1 MLMNRPIVLL
11 GAMLFLGGGGVC
23 IQASPDPQSINQKSN
38 TVTGTVVDEK
48 GEPIIGA
55 SIQEIGTNRGAVTDL
70 NGKFS
75 ITVKPGAQLQVTYLG
90 YKTVTTK
97 ASNASRI
104 QLEQDQANLDEV
116 VVVGYG
122 QQKKANLTG
131 AVSSVDIDKTLGSRP
146 EQDVAKALQG
156 AVPGLT
162 VMSNSGS
169 LNDTPSLSI
178 RGLGTLSNG
187 QNSSPLIIVDG
198 VPTSDLNMING
209 NDIESI
215 SVLKDASSS
224 AIYGSR
230 AAFGVIL
237 IKTKQGRKGDR
248 VSVKYNMQYAWDQ
261 ATYLPDF
268 PSVPEQLEAGLRA
281 KDRAGAQSVELFGM
295 YFDKLLPYAEAWQ
308 KQHSGKKGY
317 SKMEPYQS
325 MDNVGDYYFDG
336 KQPMYYADYDIQDIW
351 FNNHAPSNEHNV
363 SISGSSGKTTF
374 YTSLNYDFKQDVQKF
389 NPGKRD
395 RLGVNI
401 NLSTDITDWLT
412 VGARVNWMRRHYSAA
427 DPWTDIYQ
435 YLWRWGSFFIPSG
448 YIETEDGEKLD
459 YRMVAMQKQ
468 CNRSRNTQD
477 RTSLNG
483 FVKVNITKD
492 LTLNADYTYVVRN
505 VNYKA
510 SNHSVYGMDW
520 SGTSPLYIVSL
531 TNNDATRYNTKSN
544 SWTANAYMDYT
555 HTWADAH
562 NFHAMV
568 GVNAE
573 SYKSDYFYVC
583 RKQLYDESYPELNL
597 AYGDLSKAI
606 ITSETGDRASAG
618 YFGRINYDYKG
629 IYLLELDGRYDGSSR
644 FRDGDRWA
652 FFPSFSLGYRFTEEP
667 YWKDLH
673 KYLSNGKLRFSYG
686 SIGNENIGDNMF
698 LSTLYASQ
706 MSWLDKNSTKLNQF
720 SMPTWV
726 DPELTWER
734 IYTSNLGLDL
744 GFLNNELNVTAEWY
758 QRLTKDMLAPGNA
771 IPSAVGADAPYTNGG
786 ELQSHGWE
794 VTVSW
799 NHQFNKDLRVYANAS
814 IGDSKIKVKKWNNTG
829 AKLIGHT
836 NSTSYAY
843 EGETWG
849 DIWGFETDRYFT
861 ENDFDGKNA
870 DGSWKYKQG
879 VADQTG
885 IQTNNFVYGPG
896 DIKYKDLNG
905 DGKIDGGKGT
915 LEDHGDL
922 KVIGNCLPRYEYSF
936 RLGAS
941 WKGFDID
948 AFFQGV
954 GKRDIWMTSAFNF
967 PTLRSADITLYAH
980 QTKYNIYDPENGIV
994 NISESNDYPC
1004 LYAGVD
1010 GAGNVTALS
1019 SYGGSKNYYPQ
1030 SKYLINMSYL
1040 RLKSLTVGYTFP
1052 KEWMKKIYVQ
1062 NLRVY
1067 FSGQNLFLLHKGN
1080 GNLPLDPEINQADSN
1095 SSLSN
1100 GGWGRTLP
1108 ITRSYAVGL
1117 QLTF

>member
-162 VMSNSGS
+162 VMSNSGN
-169 LNDTPSLSI
+169 LNDSPSLSI

-468 CNRSRNTQD
+468 CNRLRNT
-477 RTSLNG
+477 
-483 FVKVNITKD
+483 
-492 LTLNADYTYVVRN
+492 
-505 VNYKA
+505 
-510 SNHSVYGMDW
+510 
-520 SGTSPLYIVSL
+520 
-531 TNNDATRYNTKSN
+531 
-544 SWTANAYMDYT
+544 
-555 HTWADAH
+555 
-562 NFHAMV
+562 
-568 GVNAE
+568 
-573 SYKSDYFYVC
+573 
-583 RKQLYDESYPELNL
+583 
-597 AYGDLSKAI
+597 
-606 ITSETGDRASAG
+606 
-618 YFGRINYDYKG
+618 
-629 IYLLELDGRYDGSSR
+629 
-644 FRDGDRWA
+644 
-652 FFPSFSLGYRFTEEP
+652 
-667 YWKDLH
+667 
-673 KYLSNGKLRFSYG
+673 
-686 SIGNENIGDNMF
+686 
-698 LSTLYASQ
+698 
-706 MSWLDKNSTKLNQF
+706 
-720 SMPTWV
+720 
-726 DPELTWER
+726 
-734 IYTSNLGLDL
+734 
-744 GFLNNELNVTAEWY
+744 
-758 QRLTKDMLAPGNA
+758 
-771 IPSAVGADAPYTNGG
+771 
-786 ELQSHGWE
+786 
-794 VTVSW
+794 
-799 NHQFNKDLRVYANAS
+799 
-814 IGDSKIKVKKWNNTG
+814 
-829 AKLIGHT
+829 
-836 NSTSYAY
+836 
-843 EGETWG
+843 
-849 DIWGFETDRYFT
+849 
-861 ENDFDGKNA
+861 
-870 DGSWKYKQG
+870 
-879 VADQTG
+879 
-885 IQTNNFVYGPG
+885 
-896 DIKYKDLNG
+896 
-905 DGKIDGGKGT
+905 
-915 LEDHGDL
+915 
-922 KVIGNCLPRYEYSF
+922 
-936 RLGAS
+936 
-941 WKGFDID
+941 
-948 AFFQGV
+948 
-954 GKRDIWMTSAFNF
+954 
-967 PTLRSADITLYAH
+967 
-980 QTKYNIYDPENGIV
+980 
-994 NISESNDYPC
+994 
-1004 LYAGVD
+1004 
-1010 GAGNVTALS
+1010 
-1019 SYGGSKNYYPQ
+1019 
-1030 SKYLINMSYL
+1030 
-1040 RLKSLTVGYTFP
+1040 
-1052 KEWMKKIYVQ
+1052 
-1062 NLRVY
+1062 
-1067 FSGQNLFLLHKGN
+1067 
-1080 GNLPLDPEINQADSN
+1080 
-1095 SSLSN
+1095 
-1100 GGWGRTLP
+1100 
-1108 ITRSYAVGL
+1108 
-1117 QLTF
+1117 